1 MYQTDKIKDLARELG
16 IDYGNSDSLQDQLRK
31 ISEQVGMDHYNSL
44 YDNNQLQKKLEELN
58 RQKNLNNSADNN
70 ARAAKA
76 GANAASKSGNPR
88 ATGMGTAAKTADKAI
103 GGRATEKLGKA
114 AGAATKLAGLKGK
127 MAQKAIDKMSK
138 NGTLDRIS
146 KAMAMR
152 NGILS
157 SKSSTLASGSFGDG
171 SKSNSKGGLFKSLGS
186 SLFNNKR
193 KSEET
198 SDGEGFASFSGSFK
212 VVKVGLIVTA
222 IFLPVAVLVV
232 LFMSSSR
239 LYEISIGLGQADNL
253 TDKIEE
259 EKINKKTGKL
269 EDDDLENDIKDENS
283 SAELSED
290 KIKFRNNKLSE
301 LNLVQVASK
310 TNRYLRRKYNEATLD
325 DLRDFYPYITELGK
339 TYDENMVYDF
349 FFKMYNL
356 YTYYNSNLPVDEND
370 PNPILN
376 LPLLM
381 ATLMQQSD
389 DMNVIFESNLEAE
402 DRKKGSTRKQP
413 VEDYL
418 YSKDWSGTVLS
429 KNSSTHDMEILA
441 QRMVS
446 KRVKESCKD
455 SNGTEIMTNVLKD
468 EEIGT
473 QTLTCEEGQTYSVSE
488 PYYGYD
494 DEKYKEFLK
503 EFIEKKYY
511 EEGEPLDPYFVD
523 NGEDVIPEVEGG
535 SGSHL
540 GTASFTKYGLSE
552 DELLKIASLCYK
564 EQGNAVGA
572 AAEAS
577 LMANLFE
584 TSSGAQKY
592 RNEYGETGAGL
603 YHYARESGWWYNAAN
618 HMDSKSAPSDVVEYV
633 RKVLVDGMRTLPGYV
648 NEHDCYDCNGGNTCS
663 STGIRGDIC
672 KLDNGSEKLISMADI
687 KNRSNYKSG
696 VTKIYNVY
704 GAEYIFYSFPTSSS
718 DPFGYDSNSLRE
730 ELGDCHYNVET
741 WEPVDC
747 KASSS
752 DAENEF
758 AREMIDIANSEY
770 ENNQGYSDGKKYTDA
785 YGTSQGTPWCTVF
798 AWYVSSQTSVG
809 GKSLYPDIISL
820 KSASTGDYIRY
831 FNSSRDS
838 NIKFYYNDSC
848 SNLSGKN
855 KDIAKYIPKPG
866 DYVFFDW
873 DGRYY
878 DISSDTQDHT
888 GIVEK
893 YEDGYI
899 YTIEGNSNNT
909 IQKRKYEITSCQV
922 IGFGS
927 WY

>member
-1 MYQTDKIKDLARELG
+1 MDDEARLKQAQEKQNLYDTKQIPDAREAHEQSL
-16 IDYGNSDSLQDQLRK
+16 NSIHD
-31 ISEQVGMDHYNSL
+31 INNAANS
-44 YDNNQLQKKLEELN
+44 
-58 RQKNLNNSADNN
+58 KNTQNANNSKAVMAAANVASNSGHPLATGIGTAVKAAD
-70 ARAAKA
+70 RAA
-76 GANAASKSGNPR
+76 GGKS
-88 ATGMGTAAKTADKAI
+88 
-103 GGRATEKLGKA
+103 TEKLGKA
-114 AGAATKLAGLKGK
+114 VSAATKHAGLKGK
-127 MAQKAIDKMSK
+127 LAQKAINKMSE

-152 NGILS
+152 NSMHS
-157 SKSSTLASGSFGDG
+157 SKGAVSNGDSFSGG
-171 SKSNSKGGLFKSLGS
+171 SKLNSKGGLFKSLGS
-186 SLFNNKR
+186 SLFNSKT
-193 KSEET
+193 KKEET
-198 SDGEGFASFSGSFK
+198 SDGEGFASFSGDFK
-212 VVKVGLIVTA
+212 IVKIGLIVTA
-222 IFLPVAVLVV
+222 SFLPIALLVV

-239 LYEISIGLGQADNL
+239 IYHVSIGLGHADNL
-253 TDKIEE
+253 TDKIIEE
-259 EKINKKTGKL
+259 EINKKTKKIGDDGFE
-269 EDDDLENDIKDENS
+269 EDIADETS
-283 SAELSED
+283 GVELTGDRIE
-290 KIKFRNNKLSE
+290 FRNKKLSE
-301 LNLVQVASK
+301 LNLVPVASK
-310 TNRYLRRKYNEATLD
+310 TSRYLRRKYNEATLD
-325 DLRDFYPYITELGK
+325 SLRDFYPYITELGK

-356 YTYYNSNLPVDEND
+356 YTYYNTNLPVDEND

-389 DMNVIFESNLEAE
+389 DMNVIFESNLEDE
-402 DRKKGSTRKQP
+402 DRNKYSVREQP
-413 VEDYL
+413 VKDYL
-418 YSKDWSGTVLS
+418 YDKDWSGTVLS

-455 SNGTEIMTNVLKD
+455 SSGTEVTTNVLKD

-503 EFIEKKYY
+503 EFIEKKYF
-511 EEGEPLDPYFVD
+511 EEGEPLEAYYVD
-523 NGEDVIPEVEGG
+523 NGKEFVPDMGGG
-535 SGSHL
+535 SGSHP
-540 GTASFTKYGLSE
+540 GTDSFTKYGLSA
-552 DELLKIASLCYK
+552 DELLKIASLCYQ
-564 EQGNAVGA
+564 EQGSAVGA

-584 TSSGAQKY
+584 TSSNAKRY
-592 RNEYGETGAGL
+592 RNEYGETGTGL
-603 YHYARESGWWYNAAN
+603 YHFARESGWWSSAAN
-618 HMDSKSAPSDVVEYV
+618 HMDSKSAPSDVVDYV

-648 NEHDCYDCNGGNTCS
+648 DEHDCYDCNKNKYCS
-663 STGIRGDIC
+663 NTGIRGDIC

-687 KNRSNYKSG
+687 KNKSNYKSG

-704 GAEYIFYSFPTSSS
+704 DSVYTFYSFPTSTS
-718 DPFGYDSNSLRE
+718 DPFGYTNESLRE
-730 ELGDCHYNVET
+730 SIGDCHYNVET

-747 KASSS
+747 KESSS
-752 DAENEF
+752 SAENEF
-758 AREMIDIANSEY
+758 ATEMLAIANSEY
-770 ENNQGYSDGKKYTDA
+770 ENKQGYNDGEKYTKA
-785 YGTSQGTPWCTVF
+785 YGVSPGTPWCSAF

-820 KSASTGDYIRY
+820 KSASAGDYIRY
-831 FNSSRDS
+831 FNSSKDS
-838 NIKFYYNDSC
+838 NINFYYNDSC

-855 KDIAKYIPKPG
+855 KDTAKYIPKPG

-873 DGRYY
+873 EARYY